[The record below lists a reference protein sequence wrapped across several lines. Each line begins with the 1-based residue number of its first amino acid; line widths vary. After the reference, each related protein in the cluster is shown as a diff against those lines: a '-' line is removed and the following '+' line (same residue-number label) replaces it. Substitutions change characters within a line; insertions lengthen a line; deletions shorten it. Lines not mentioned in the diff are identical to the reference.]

1 MGRVLEKV
9 ERRLGEKLFLKGEH
23 CAGPKC
29 AAVRRNYPPGVH
41 GQKKKARRSRSEY
54 SQLLRE
60 KQKVRF
66 SYGLD
71 DKDVERYSEEATK
84 RPGLFVEEFIK
95 MIESRLDNIVWR
107 FGFAVSRRAARLL
120 VNHGHITVNG
130 KIVNI
135 PSYRVKKD
143 DAVAVKEASLR
154 SVLFADLDVRLKK
167 LETPRWLNLDKTKK
181 IGTLIA
187 GPETEDLRENIEFS
201 KIKEYYAR

>member
-1 MGRVLEKV
+1 MPRLLEKV

-23 CAGPKC
+23 CLGPKC

-41 GQKKKARRSRSEY
+41 GQKKKSRRAKSEY

-71 DKDVERYSEEATK
+71 DKDVERYSKKAVK
-84 RPGLFVEEFIK
+84 HSGLFEEEFIR

-107 FGFAVSRRAARLL
+107 FGFADSRRAAR
-120 VNHGHITVNG
+120 VIVSHGHMTVNG

-135 PSYRVKKD
+135 PSYQVKKGD
-143 DAVAVKEASLR
+143 MVAIKEAS
-154 SVLFADLDVRLKK
+154 SGMVLFADLDTRLKK
-167 LETPRWLNLDKTKK
+167 LETPRWLNLDRTKK
-181 IGTLIA
+181 IGTMISWPV
-187 GPETEDLRENIEFS
+187 GDDLRENIEFS
-201 KIKEYYAR
+201 KIKEYYSR